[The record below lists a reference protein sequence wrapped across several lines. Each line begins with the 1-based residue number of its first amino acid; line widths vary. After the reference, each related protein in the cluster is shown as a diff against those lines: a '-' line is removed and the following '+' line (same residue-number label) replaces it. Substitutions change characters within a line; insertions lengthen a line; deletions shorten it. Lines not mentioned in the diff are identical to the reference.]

1 MYTALSQHHRGNVGI
16 IFALAPMITMA
27 LARMVLHEPMNGW
40 QALGSA
46 CRLLRG
52 SW

>member
-1 MYTALSQHHRGNVGI
+1 MYTALSHTTAVNVGI

-40 QALGSA
+40 QALGRPSPSA
-46 CRLLRG
+46 G